1 MDKNE
6 YKEGVVEKLGNIE
19 DATDDIRNTTE
30 NIYDELSDSI
40 LAYNRA
46 VEEVAKI
53 QRGFAIASFVAAFLV
68 SFGVGLALNG
78 KQLTKFI
85 KKLK

>member
-6 YKEGVVEKLGNIE
+6 FKETVERHLSSLD

-30 NIYDELSDSI
+30 NIYDELSDNI

-46 VEEVAKI
+46 VEEFGRI
-53 QRGFAIASFVAAFLV
+53 QRGFAIASFIAAFLV
-68 SFGVGLALNG
+68 SFGVGLALNS
-78 KQLTKFI
+78 KQLAKLI
-85 KKLK
+85 K